1 MFGGAWRSSNLL
13 LILAALVFGA
23 LLMQWRWSR
32 KSAESVSIRRR
43 FPREAFA
50 GQPFRVRYRFTNL
63 SRLLAVWTLRVE
75 DEIES
80 LDGTAKSVAISGVG
94 RLSPQQTL
102 ISYCD
107 CLFTKRG
114 RYRFGPIALMT
125 TFPFSLFSSRQ
136 YSEQTN
142 ELHVF
147 PSLLKLRNRWQTR
160 LASRSG
166 GESTTARQSGSVE
179 GDFFGLREWQTG
191 DSRKW
196 IHWRTTARLGEP
208 AVRQFEQQRRFDT
221 CIVVDAFCT
230 DEEPNDELEL
240 SISLAATFLTHLSS
254 SPSNRM
260 VLAFAGTE
268 SGAVI
273 GGGSTAGKRRMLEML
288 SELAHSP
295 QPDLQSAIQQATQI
309 VGRGQDLLVIS
320 PRSLEQALAEVDDL
334 QRCLAPWMRTGSFR
348 WINVSSR
355 EVEQWVV
362 SARKESS
369 RSSNNKTTASSQNP
383 SEHNR
388 GQIQETV
395 EPASSPSEPLHAETA
410 NTGSSDPAASDPI
423 HAAVSDSTIKA
434 TTQSAGESGET
445 FSETGENRQP

>member
-1 MFGGAWRSSNLL
+1 MPATAQSDTKRKHRLTKLGFHFLFVGAFAMFGGAWRTSNLL
-13 LILAALVFGA
+13 LILAALIFGA

-32 KSAESVSIRRR
+32 KSAECVGIRRR

-50 GQPFRVRYRFTNL
+50 GESFRLRYRFTNV
-63 SRLLAVWTLRVE
+63 SRLIAIWTLRVE

-80 LDGTAKSVAISGVG
+80 LSGSAKSVAISGVG
-94 RLSPQQTL
+94 KLNPEQTQ
-102 ISYCD
+102 ITYCD

-136 YSEQTN
+136 YSDETD

-147 PSLLKLRNRWQTR
+147 PSLLQLRSRWETR

-221 CIVVDAFCT
+221 CILVDAFCG
-230 DEEPNDELEL
+230 DQAADDNVELA
-240 SISLAATFLTHLSS
+240 ISLAATFLTHLSS

-260 VLAFAGTE
+260 VLACAGTE
-268 SGAVI
+268 SSAVI
-273 GGGSTAGKRRMLEML
+273 GGGSTAGKRRMLEL
-288 SELAHSP
+288 LAELKPSS
-295 QPDLQSAIQQATQI
+295 QPDITAAIAKSTQI
-309 VGRGQDLLVIS
+309 VGRGQDLLVLS
-320 PRSLEQALAEVDDL
+320 PRSLEEASAEDHGL
-334 QRCLAPWMRTGSFR
+334 PGCFAPWMRTGSFR

-355 EVEQWVV
+355 ELDRWV
-362 SARKESS
+362 ASS
-369 RSSNNKTTASSQNP
+369 RQDSPKAAPQIVTDDPQQVRSGSEDTSAATIAQKSGMTSQSQN
-383 SEHNR
+383 E
-388 GQIQETV
+388 ELV
-395 EPASSPSEPLHAETA
+395 TA
-410 NTGSSDPAASDPI
+410 TDHPRERP
-423 HAAVSDSTIKA
+423 DS
-434 TTQSAGESGET
+434 
-445 FSETGENRQP
+445 

>member
-1 MFGGAWRSSNLL
+1 MFGGAWRTSNLL
-13 LILAALVFGA
+13 LILAALIFGA

-32 KSAESVSIRRR
+32 KSAECVGIRRR

-63 SRLLAVWTLRVE
+63 SRLIAVWTLRVE

-80 LDGTAKSVAISGVG
+80 LSGNAKSVAITGVG
-94 RLSPQQTL
+94 RLNPEQTL

-114 RYRFGPIALMT
+114 RYRFGPIAVMT

-136 YSEQTN
+136 HSEDTA

-147 PSLLKLRNRWQTR
+147 PSLLQLRNRWQKR
-160 LASRSG
+160 LDSRNG

-221 CIVVDAFCT
+221 CIVVDAFCA
-230 DEEPNDELEL
+230 ESGSNEAVELA
-240 SISLAATFLTHLSS
+240 ISLSATFLTHLSS

-260 VLAFAGTE
+260 VLACAGTE
-268 SGAVI
+268 SSAVI
-273 GGGSTAGKRRMLEML
+273 GGGSTAGKRRMLELL
-288 SELAHSP
+288 SELEASP
-295 QPDLQSAIQQATQI
+295 QPDLQAAIQKSTQI

-320 PRSLEQALAEVDDL
+320 PRSLEETIAEVDNL
-334 QRCLAPWMRTGSFR
+334 SACLGPWMRTGSFR

-355 EVEQWVV
+355 ELEQWVS
-362 SARKESS
+362 SARQESPHS
-369 RSSNNKTTASSQNP
+369 DHQPGLDATP
-383 SEHNR
+383 
-388 GQIQETV
+388 V
-395 EPASSPSEPLHAETA
+395 EF
-410 NTGSSDPAASDPI
+410 TGSTLSDPI
-423 HAAVSDSTIKA
+423 RSSPNPATEMSGTLSD
-434 TTQSAGESGET
+434 ESEKRD
-445 FSETGENRQP
+445 S

>member
-1 MFGGAWRSSNLL
+1 MFGGAWRTSNLL
-13 LILAALVFGA
+13 LILAALIFGA

-32 KSAESVSIRRR
+32 KSAECVGIRRR

-63 SRLLAVWTLRVE
+63 SRLIAVWTLRVE

-80 LDGTAKSVAISGVG
+80 LSGNAKSVAITGVG
-94 RLSPQQTL
+94 RLNPEQTL

-114 RYRFGPIALMT
+114 RYRFGPIAVMT

-136 YSEQTN
+136 HSEDTA

-147 PSLLKLRNRWQTR
+147 PSLLQLRNRWQKR
-160 LASRSG
+160 LDSRNG

-221 CIVVDAFCT
+221 CIVVDAFCA
-230 DEEPNDELEL
+230 ESGSNEAVELA
-240 SISLAATFLTHLSS
+240 ISLSATFLTHLSS

-260 VLAFAGTE
+260 VLACAGTE
-268 SGAVI
+268 SSAVI
-273 GGGSTAGKRRMLEML
+273 GGGSTAGKRRMLELL
-288 SELAHSP
+288 SELEASP
-295 QPDLQSAIQQATQI
+295 QPDLQAAIQKSTQI

-320 PRSLEQALAEVDDL
+320 PRSLEETIAEVDNL
-334 QRCLAPWMRTGSFR
+334 SACLGPWMRTGSFR

-355 EVEQWVV
+355 ELEQWVS
-362 SARKESS
+362 SARQESPHS
-369 RSSNNKTTASSQNP
+369 DHQPGLDATP
-383 SEHNR
+383 
-388 GQIQETV
+388 V
-395 EPASSPSEPLHAETA
+395 EF
-410 NTGSSDPAASDPI
+410 TGSTLSDPI
-423 HAAVSDSTIKA
+423 RSSPVPATEMSGTLSD
-434 TTQSAGESGET
+434 ESEKRD
-445 FSETGENRQP
+445 S

>member
-1 MFGGAWRSSNLL
+1 MFGGAYRTSNLL
-13 LILAALVFGA
+13 LILAGLIFGA
-23 LLMQWRWSR
+23 LVMQWRWSR
-32 KSAESVSIRRR
+32 KSAECVGIRRR

-50 GQPFRVRYRFTNL
+50 GQPFRVRYRFTNA
-63 SRLLAVWTLRVE
+63 SRLLAIWTLRVE

-80 LDGTAKSVAISGVG
+80 LTGDAKSVAVSGLG
-94 RLSPQQTL
+94 RLNPEQTL

-136 YSEQTN
+136 YSEATA

-147 PSLLKLRNRWQTR
+147 PSLLKLRSRWQTR
-160 LASRSG
+160 LANRSG

-196 IHWRTTARLGEP
+196 IHWRTTARLDEP

-221 CIVVDAFCT
+221 CIVVDAFC
-230 DEEPNDELEL
+230 DEPDADDRVELA
-240 SISLAATFLTHLSS
+240 ISLAATFLTHLSS

-260 VLAFAGTE
+260 MLACAGTK
-268 SGAVI
+268 STAVT
-273 GGGSTAGKRRMLEML
+273 GGGSAAGKRRMLELL
-288 SELAHSP
+288 SELEHSP
-295 QPDLQSAIQQATQI
+295 EPDLLTAITKATKL

-320 PRSLEQALAEVDDL
+320 PRSIEEATAQRDALT
-334 QRCLAPWMRTGSFR
+334 RSFAPWMQSGSFR

-355 EVEQWVV
+355 ELDQWVT
-362 SARKESS
+362 STRKE
-369 RSSNNKTTASSQNP
+369 TTKSTNVSGLNQRYQVPTPPKP
-383 SEHNR
+383 SLADNVT
-388 GQIQETV
+388 QAQKADAT
-395 EPASSPSEPLHAETA
+395 
-410 NTGSSDPAASDPI
+410 SDPVHRNTLTD
-423 HAAVSDSTIKA
+423 
-434 TTQSAGESGET
+434 
-445 FSETGENRQP
+445 QPEDRHL

>member
-1 MFGGAWRSSNLL
+1 MFGGAWRTSNLL
-13 LILAALVFGA
+13 LILAALIFGA

-32 KSAESVSIRRR
+32 KSAECVGIRRR

-63 SRLLAVWTLRVE
+63 SRLIAVWTLRVE

-80 LDGTAKSVAISGVG
+80 LSGNAKSVAITGVG
-94 RLSPQQTL
+94 RLNPEQTL

-114 RYRFGPIALMT
+114 RYRFGPIAVMT

-136 YSEQTN
+136 HSEDTA

-147 PSLLKLRNRWQTR
+147 PSLLQLRNRWQKR
-160 LASRSG
+160 LDSRNG

-230 DEEPNDELEL
+230 ESGSNEAVELA
-240 SISLAATFLTHLSS
+240 ISLSATFLTHLSS

-260 VLAFAGTE
+260 VLACAGTE
-268 SGAVI
+268 SSAVI
-273 GGGSTAGKRRMLEML
+273 GGGSTAGKRRMLELL
-288 SELAHSP
+288 SELEASP
-295 QPDLQSAIQQATQI
+295 QPDLQAAIQKSTQI

-320 PRSLEQALAEVDDL
+320 PRSLEETIAEVDNL
-334 QRCLAPWMRTGSFR
+334 SACLGPWMRTGSFR
-348 WINVSSR
+348 WINVNSR
-355 EVEQWVV
+355 ELEQWVS
-362 SARKESS
+362 SARQESPHS
-369 RSSNNKTTASSQNP
+369 DHQPGLDATP
-383 SEHNR
+383 
-388 GQIQETV
+388 V
-395 EPASSPSEPLHAETA
+395 EL
-410 NTGSSDPAASDPI
+410 TGSTLSDPI
-423 HAAVSDSTIKA
+423 RSSPVPATEMSGTLSD
-434 TTQSAGESGET
+434 ESEKRD
-445 FSETGENRQP
+445 S